1 MHKSLAVAALAVSLV
16 LLSVSSA
23 CEKSPTAPGG
33 SSNGNS
39 PARIEISGPDT
50 IAPGAQAQYTVTAA
64 AQSGARQGAVTASWR
79 TSNPAVAT
87 IDPSG
92 RATGNGNGEAMIT
105 ASFAGTSSSKG
116 IMVLP
121 QGTFRLKGRVF
132 DESTNQ
138 DVRSADV
145 RLRTASGSEMRTATS
160 PSGEFVFYGVPAD
173 AELEITSVGYSPHTE
188 VLQLREHATLQIRL
202 KRDTSVPQP
211 AGAYTLTVT
220 AGTGTC
226 GAVSGRP
233 ALRPDLRSRTYGAV
247 ITQTATSITVALS
260 NAEFFTRPG
269 QTSNS
274 FRGFVDRGR
283 LNLYLY
289 GPDNYYYE
297 YYLPFSVSDV
307 IERLS
312 DGTFL
317 ITSGSGPL
325 TTSGGG
331 FQATISG
338 GLWHRA
344 TVPNGTILGLCSGQL
359 SLDFTR

>member
-23 CEKSPTAPGG
+23 CDKSPTAPGG
-33 SSNGNS
+33 SNGNS

-64 AQSGARQGAVTASWR
+64 AQSGARQGAVNASWR

-92 RATGNGNGEAMIT
+92 RATGHGNGEAMIT

-145 RLRTASGSEMRTATS
+145 RLRTASGSEMRTTTS

-173 AELEITSVGYSPHTE
+173 AELEITSAGYSRHTE

-202 KRDTSVPQP
+202 RRDTSIPQA
-211 AGAYTLTVT
+211 AGSYTLTVT
-220 AGTGTC
+220 AGTC
-226 GAVSGRP
+226 AAVSGRP
-233 ALRPDLRSRTYGAV
+233 PLRSDLRSRTYGAV
-247 ITQTATSITVALS
+247 ITQTATQLAVTLS
-260 NAEFFTRPG
+260 NAEFFSRPG
-269 QTSNS
+269 QTSNRFS
-274 FRGFVDRGR
+274 GFVQQGR

-317 ITSGSGPL
+317 ITSGSGSL
-325 TTSGGG
+325 TATGSG
-331 FQATISG
+331 FQATLTG

-344 TVPNGTILGLCSGQL
+344 SIPNGTILGLCSSQVT
-359 SLDFTR
+359 LDFTR

>member
-1 MHKSLAVAALAVSLV
+1 MQKLLAVAALAGSLV

-23 CEKSPTAPGG
+23 CDKSPTAPGG
-33 SSNGNS
+33 SSNGS
-39 PARIEISGPDT
+39 STARLEISGPDT
-50 IAPGAQAQYTVTAA
+50 IAPGAQAQYTITAFL
-64 AQSGARQGAVTASWR
+64 QSGARQGPVNASWR

-92 RATGNGNGEAMIT
+92 RATGQGNGEAVVT

-121 QGTFRLKGRVF
+121 QGTFRLKGRVI

-145 RLRTASGSEMRTATS
+145 RLRTASGSEMRTTTS
-160 PSGEFVFYGVPAD
+160 PTGEFVFYGVPAD
-173 AELEITSVGYSPHTE
+173 TELEITSTGYSPHTE
-188 VLQLREHATLQIRL
+188 VLQLREHATVQIRL
-202 KRDTSVPQP
+202 KRDASVPQV

-220 AGTGTC
+220 AGTC
-226 GAVSGRP
+226 GPVSGP
-233 ALRPDLRSRTYGAV
+233 PQLRSDLRSRTYGAV
-247 ITQTATSITVALS
+247 VTQTATTMAVALS
-260 NAEFFTRPG
+260 NAEFFRGPG
-269 QTSNS
+269 KTSNS
-274 FRGFVDRGR
+274 FTGFVDRGR

-297 YYLPFSVSDV
+297 YYLPFFVSDV
-307 IERLS
+307 IERLP

-325 TTSGGG
+325 TATGDG
-331 FQATISG
+331 FRATLTG
-338 GLWHRA
+338 GLWHRE
-344 TVPNGTILGLCSGQL
+344 TVPNGTILGLCTTQV